1 MRYRAV
7 PSGPLVF
14 YALIAA
20 KVQIRNDIS
29 PLLGKPLSPSSRSV
43 DWNQIARKERKMK
56 TRWIVVVAVVI
67 VLCLA
72 GCNWRGIRLKE
83 RRM

>member
-1 MRYRAV
+1 
-7 PSGPLVF
+7 
-14 YALIAA
+14 
-20 KVQIRNDIS
+20 
-29 PLLGKPLSPSSRSV
+29 
-43 DWNQIARKERKMK
+43 MK